1 MTLSAA
7 FGPVAQIVAQTR
19 LFRIGFLPFTWL
31 DALDILITAV
41 LVYQVYRLIRGT
53 IAVQV
58 AVALLSL
65 YVVNGIVR
73 AAGLTT
79 LETLFGAVGDV
90 FVLAVLILFAP
101 EIRQA
106 LFLFGRN
113 PIVRRLV
120 APPPR
125 QKITDEVLAAI
136 SQMSRNK
143 TGSLI
148 AFSRSTGLRNYIE
161 TGTQIHADVER
172 DLLTS
177 IFYPNS
183 PLHDGAVII
192 QGQKIEAARCILPVS
207 DARGLDPNLGLRHRA
222 AIGLSERTDAFVV
235 VTSEETGKIAV
246 AENGRLDVNL
256 TLDEVRARLAATF
269 SPERRNAPAATAPQ
283 SALLTDLLATRDGDP
298 AGDAPSE
305 ATPATT
311 EALPSDAPATELD
324 APDA

>member
-1 MTLSAA
+1 MT
-7 FGPVAQIVAQTR
+7 VAQAFT
-19 LFRIGFLPFTWL
+19 IGFLPFTWV
-31 DALDILITAV
+31 DALDIALTAT

-58 AVALLSL
+58 AVALLAL
-65 YVVNGIVR
+65 YVVSAIVR
-73 AAGLTT
+73 IAGLTT
-79 LETLFGAVGDV
+79 LTTLFGAVGDV

-106 LFLFGRN
+106 LFLVGRN

-125 QKITDEVLAAI
+125 QKISDEVLAAI
-136 SQMSRNK
+136 AAMSRDRI
-143 TGSLI
+143 GSLI
-148 AFSRSTGLRNYIE
+148 AFSRSTGLRNYVE

-207 DARGLDPNLGLRHRA
+207 DARGLDPHLGLRHRA

-235 VTSEETGKIAV
+235 VTSEETGNIAV
-246 AENGRLDVNL
+246 AENGRLDVRL
-256 TLDEVRARLAATF
+256 TLADVEARLTAAF
-269 SPERRNAPAATAPQ
+269 SPERRSVQPGVGTR
-283 SALLTDLLATRDGDP
+283 LRDLLSTRDSGDR
-298 AGDAPSE
+298 G
-305 ATPATT
+305 
-311 EALPSDAPATELD
+311 
-324 APDA
+324 PD